1 MLLVGGNGLPG
12 RPARNNHQKT
22 RPLVLNP
29 YLWAVLAARW
39 VQWAGRSQPASSS
52 IHRCHRGG
60 AGIGLAIVE
69 HPF

>member
-29 YLWAVLAARW
+29 LFM
-39 VQWAGRSQPASSS
+39 
-52 IHRCHRGG
+52 GG
-60 AGIGLAIVE
+60 ASGAVGAVGRTVSASLVLNPPLSSRWGWYRAG
-69 HPF
+69 HC